1 MGHLE
6 ANHEYKL
13 VTNGFVIY
21 KEQEKSWILKKIATK
36 NNDNVFSDI
45 VFETYVS
52 AKEFA
57 LKSMVCKDMWI
68 ATARYDR
75 GLGIEYIN
83 IDNIS
88 AKTNLEAND
97 IAYDILIKKLHDKN
111 VIKEIKVKNKI

>member
-6 ANHEYKL
+6 ANDEYRL

-21 KEQEKSWILKKIATK
+21 EEQEKSWILKKVVTK
-36 NNDNVFSDI
+36 NNENVFSDM

-57 LKSMVCKDMWI
+57 LKSIVCKDMWI

-88 AKTNLEAND
+88 AKTKSEAHN

-111 VIKEIKVKNKI
+111 IIKEIKVKNKI

>member
-6 ANHEYKL
+6 ANDEYQL

-21 KEQEKSWILKKIATK
+21 EVQEKSWILKKVATK

-45 VFETYVS
+45 VFETYVL

-57 LKSMVCKDMWI
+57 LKSIGCKDMWI
-68 ATARYDR
+68 GTARYDR

-88 AKTNLEAND
+88 AKTNSEAHD
-97 IAYDILIKKLHDKN
+97 IVYDILIKKLHDKI

>member
-6 ANHEYKL
+6 ANDEYRL

-21 KEQEKSWILKKIATK
+21 EKQEKSWILKKVATK
-36 NNDNVFSDI
+36 NNENVFSDM

-57 LKSMVCKDMWI
+57 LKSIVCKDMWI
-68 ATARYDR
+68 ATVRYDR

-83 IDNIS
+83 IDNIL
-88 AKTNLEAND
+88 AKTKSEAHN
-97 IAYDILIKKLHDKN
+97 IAYDILMKKLHDKN
-111 VIKEIKVKNKI
+111 IIKEIKVKNKI

>member
-6 ANHEYKL
+6 ANDEYQL

-21 KEQEKSWILKKIATK
+21 KEQEKSWILKKVATK
-36 NNDNVFSDI
+36 NNENVFSDI
-45 VFETYVS
+45 VFETYVL

-57 LKSMVCKDMWI
+57 LKSIGCKDMWI

-83 IDNIS
+83 IDNIL
-88 AKTNLEAND
+88 AKTKSEAHD
-97 IAYDILIKKLHDKN
+97 IACDILIKKLHDKN

>member
-6 ANHEYKL
+6 ANDEYRL

-21 KEQEKSWILKKIATK
+21 EAQEKSWVLKKVATK
-36 NNDNVFSDI
+36 NNQNVFSDI
-45 VFETYVS
+45 VFETYVL

-57 LKSMVCKDMWI
+57 LKSIGCKDMWI

-83 IDNIS
+83 IENIS
-88 AKTNLEAND
+88 AKTNSEAND
-97 IAYDILIKKLHDKN
+97 IAYDILMKKLHDKN
-111 VIKEIKVKNKI
+111 IIKEIKVKNKM